1 MSTLIR
7 RGAWGRPFAVR
18 TVPARYGSPARY
30 GTFDPFRAFDAQFD
44 ALVRST
50 FSPER
55 SSAFR
60 PAAEV
65 VREGDDA
72 VLRVE
77 IPGVDVEKDITVEVT
92 GRQLTVKGERRDER
106 TSENEGRSLRE
117 VRYGSFSRSFSL
129 PEHVD
134 AEAVTAT
141 YDAGVLS
148 VRVAGAY
155 ETDEPRHIAVTTGS
169 TEQPAG
175 ETETAQAEQVET
187 DQAAEQG
194 EQTAA

>member
-18 TVPARYGSPARY
+18 TSPVRYGA
-30 GTFDPFRAFDAQFD
+30 FADPFRVFDEQFD
-44 ALVRST
+44 AVVRST
-50 FSPER
+50 FGPER
-55 SSAFR
+55 SSSFR
-60 PAAEV
+60 PASEI

-77 IPGVDVEKDITVEVT
+77 VPGVDVEKDIAVEVT

-106 TSENEGRSLRE
+106 TSEDDGQQGHSLRE
-117 VRYGSFSRSFSL
+117 VRYGSFSRSFTL

-155 ETDEPRHIAVTTGS
+155 RSTEPRHIAVTKGAP
-169 TEQPAG
+169 E
-175 ETETAQAEQVET
+175 AEQA
-187 DQAAEQG
+187 DAQ
-194 EQTAA
+194 